1 MTIAVG
7 ILGAVLGIVIGILV
21 MRVKGAQRDA
31 ECRQSSTIRK
41 LTVNS

>member
-31 ECRQSSTIRK
+31 ECKQQCGT
-41 LTVNS
+41 